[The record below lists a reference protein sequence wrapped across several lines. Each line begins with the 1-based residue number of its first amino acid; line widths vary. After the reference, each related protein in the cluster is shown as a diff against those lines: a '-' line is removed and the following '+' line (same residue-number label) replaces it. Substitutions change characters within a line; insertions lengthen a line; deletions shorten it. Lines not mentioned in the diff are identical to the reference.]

1 MSTHWKA
8 VRNVLVR
15 LGWRRNRITIFVTA
29 IFLLQYL
36 HHLLHAKYRIVQMIN
51 VAKKSTNGSIPESN
65 TFKNEGE
72 GVNHI
77 NSWLVT
83 NQSKDTNRVDV
94 EPNLSAG

>member
-1 MSTHWKA
+1 M
-8 VRNVLVR
+8 
-15 LGWRRNRITIFVTA
+15 TIFVTA
-29 IFLLQYL
+29 IFLLQYF
-36 HHLLHAKYRIVQMIN
+36 HHLLHTKYRIVQIIN
-51 VAKKSTNGSIPESN
+51 EAKKSTNGSIPESN